1 MTAQNTRER
10 WMTIQNTDWQRRKT
24 KGEVD
29 DNSKHRLT
37 KEKANIAKGTISQ
50 GIECSKFLFYRFE
63 NFVNSFESF
72 YQLSKTWQLLP
83 ADHSFDN
90 FTLLVSTKE
99 ATDKARQW
107 WDLMTIPQ
115 TQNTWERMEGN
126 NAKPPKIESESDY
139 FLRERE
145 EVTKSLMSHIP
156 FPYTKVQIIGHF

>member
-1 MTAQNTRER
+1 MTAQNTTER

-72 YQLSKTWQLLP
+72 YQLSKTLTAFTSWPQ
-83 ADHSFDN
+83 FDN
-90 FTLLVSTKE
+90 FALLVSTKE
-99 ATDKARQW
+99 ATDRARQW
-107 WDLMTIPQ
+107 WDLMKIPQ
-115 TQNTWERMEGN
+115 NIWERMEGN
-126 NAKPPKIESESDY
+126 IAKPPKLESESDY

-156 FPYTKVQIIGHF
+156 FLYTKVQIIGHF